1 MGVTEKFLSY
11 IKIGSPSDEFCENC
25 PSSPQQ
31 LEVAKFVMA
40 QMLEIGIQNVRIDRG
55 YVYGDIPATEGY
67 EDKPCIGFIAH
78 MDTAPEFNG
87 FDIKPQIIEN
97 YDGENVLLK
106 GSGDILSVEEFP
118 ELKGFKGH
126 TLITTDGT
134 SLLGADDKAGIAVI
148 MQAVDEIIHSD
159 MPHGKIVIG
168 FTPDEEIGRGAD
180 LFDIK
185 GFGAQ
190 YAYTVDGGL
199 PGEIEYECFN
209 AASAKIT
216 VTGRSIHP
224 GSSKNQMIN
233 SQRVAF
239 EFDAMIPE
247 FERPEYTE
255 GFEGFYHLTDFEG
268 STEKTVFRYILRD
281 HDDEKIEQ
289 KQQMMHD
296 IAAFLNKKYGKELVS
311 VETKESYRNMK
322 EMITPHMHLIDNA
335 KRAIEMA
342 GMTPSVEPIRGG
354 TDGARLSFMGL
365 PCPNLGT
372 GGHAF
377 HGPFE
382 HISVEGMDTAVEI
395 IKNIVT
401 LYAKSDVKAKLK

>member
-55 YVYGDIPATEGY
+55 YVYGDIPATDGY

-159 MPHGKIVIG
+159 MPHGKIVVG

-180 LFDIK
+180 LFDIE

-216 VTGRSIHP
+216 ITGRSIHP

-233 SQRVAF
+233 SQRVAI
-239 EFDAMIPE
+239 EFDSMVPE

-255 GFEGFYHLTDFEG
+255 GFEGFYHLTDIEG
-268 STEKTVFRYILRD
+268 STEKTVLRYILRD
-281 HDDEKIEQ
+281 HDDDKIEK

-296 IAAFLNKKYGKELVS
+296 IAAFLNKKYGKELVE
-311 VETKESYRNMK
+311 VETKMSYRNMK
-322 EMITPHMHLIDNA
+322 QMVLPHFHLVENA
-335 KRAIEMA
+335 NKAIQQA
-342 GMTPSVEPIRGG
+342 GLVPRNVAIRGG
-354 TDGARLSFMGL
+354 TDGARLSYMGL
-365 PCPNLGT
+365 PCPNLAT
-372 GGHAF
+372 GGANF
-377 HGPFE
+377 HGKYE
-382 HISVEGMDTAVEI
+382 YTTKENMEKCVEI
-395 IKNIVT
+395 VKNIIA
-401 LYAKSDVKAKLK
+401 LYACF

>member
-1 MGVTEKFLSY
+1 
-11 IKIGSPSDEFCENC
+11 
-25 PSSPQQ
+25 
-31 LEVAKFVMA
+31 
-40 QMLEIGIQNVRIDRG
+40 
-55 YVYGDIPATEGY
+55 
-67 EDKPCIGFIAH
+67 
-78 MDTAPEFNG
+78 
-87 FDIKPQIIEN
+87 
-97 YDGENVLLK
+97 
-106 GSGDILSVEEFP
+106 
-118 ELKGFKGH
+118 
-126 TLITTDGT
+126 
-134 SLLGADDKAGIAVI
+134 

-159 MPHGKIVIG
+159 MPHGKIVVG

-180 LFDIK
+180 LFDIE

-296 IAAFLNKKYGKELVS
+296 IAAFLNKKYGKELVE
-311 VETKESYRNMK
+311 VETKMSYRNMK
-322 EMITPHMHLIDNA
+322 QMVLPHFHLVENA
-335 KRAIEMA
+335 NKAIQQA
-342 GMTPSVEPIRGG
+342 GLVPRNVAIRGG
-354 TDGARLSFMGL
+354 TDGARLSYMGL
-365 PCPNLGT
+365 PCPNLAT
-372 GGHAF
+372 GGANF
-377 HGPFE
+377 HGKYE
-382 HISVEGMDTAVEI
+382 YITKENMEKCVEI
-395 IKNIVT
+395 VKNIIA
-401 LYAKSDVKAKLK
+401 LYACF